1 MGLIL
6 DFSSGQ
12 LIQGL
17 SNSGKS
23 IALFGAAE
31 QMHHCDE
38 FSMIEFPRDGAS
50 AARKL
55 MQT

>member
-17 SNSGKS
+17 SNSGES
-23 IALFGAAE
+23 IALFRAAE
-31 QMHHCDE
+31 QMDHCDE
-38 FSMIEFPRDGAS
+38 FP
-50 AARKL
+50 
-55 MQT
+55 